1 MPAILPP
8 HVELETRTY
17 RCALAIRFVDT
28 ALNEVVTSGLQV
40 TATSVNDRERVI
52 EAKANRSGTWLFYG
66 LPGQRGYELGAPD
79 QSGASPLEPARFIVT
94 VRDELGRFL
103 PCRFEATVSHHER
116 FNFLTIAS
124 PPWAGG
130 NVPLFS
136 SPARFVHRSCGVV
149 RGQLVFSS
157 AQNLVKP
164 AAWALMQVTVIVRN
178 GARDPIHALGV
189 ADAQGSVAVMFPWP
203 ELFGLPNASPRGG
216 GQIEDQGWDLSVR
229 GWHDLQSRNP
239 KRDEPFDLDQVLGWF
254 GAPSNIL
261 QTAAA
266 PYSEFSNAIL
276 KFGREL
282 VIPEQGGLNRV
293 LILTSGTS
301 PL

>member
-8 HVELETRTY
+8 HVELETRTHH
-17 RCALAIRFVDT
+17 CALAIRFVDT

-40 TATSVNDRERVI
+40 RITLSGDRDRFI

-66 LPGQRGYELGAPD
+66 LPGQRGYELGGPD
-79 QSGASPLEPARFIVT
+79 RSSASPFEPARFIVT

-103 PCRFEATVSHHER
+103 PCRFETTVSHRER
-116 FNFLTIAS
+116 FNFSTLAS
-124 PPWAGG
+124 PPWARG
-130 NVPLFS
+130 NVPLYS
-136 SPARFVHRSCGVV
+136 SPARFVPRSCGVV
-149 RGQLVFSS
+149 RGQLAFFN
-157 AQNLVKP
+157 AQNLVKR
-164 AAWALMQVTVIVRN
+164 AAWALMQVTVTVRN

-189 ADAQGSVAVMFPWP
+189 ADEQGSVAVMFPWP

-216 GQIEDQGWDLSVR
+216 VQMEDQGWDLSLR
-229 GWHDLQSRNP
+229 AWHDLQSRHP
-239 KRDEPFDLDQVLGWF
+239 KRDEPFDLDQVLGRF

-266 PYSEFSNAIL
+266 PCSEFSNAIL